1 MSKGSKVRP
10 IVLIGYMGSGKSTL
24 LKPLAEATLRIAI
37 DLDTYIEQ
45 KYEMSISHI
54 FAKYGDFHFRKIERH
69 ALEEAL
75 SIDNALIALGGGTP
89 CFYDS
94 MKLISKSSF
103 SVYLKVST
111 RKLID
116 RLSSRRSERP
126 LITDLENAEFS
137 SFVEREVAKRG
148 LYYEQADLILKDT
161 VIEEAISVITKRY
174 KDFDQVS

>member
-1 MSKGSKVRP
+1 MSKGSRVRP

-69 ALEEAL
+69 ALEEVL
-75 SIDNALIALGGGTP
+75 EIDNALIALGGGTP

-94 MKLISKSSF
+94 MKLINECSF
-103 SVYLKVST
+103 SIYLQVST
-111 RKLID
+111 QILGD
-116 RLSSRRSERP
+116 RLSNQRQTRP
-126 LITDLENAEFS
+126 LLSDLKNTEFG
-137 SFVEREVAKRG
+137 SFIEREVAKRSP
-148 LYYEQADLILKDT
+148 YYEQADLILKDKA
-161 VIEEAISVITKRY
+161 IEDAISIIKKRH
-174 KDFDQVS
+174 KNFVKL